1 MIIWGGTLGDR
12 LGENSGGSS
21 GEGLWGIIWGG
32 TLGDHLGR
40 DSAGSE
46 ARRSQEEPGP
56 ASQQPGTDRNC
67 LPNVPSELSRYH
79 DNFWFCEVPRLSSG
93 YSLLPH
99 NSFILSP
106 DGLSESLPQMIPQSP
121 SPDCPPESLPRLS
134 PMTLG
139 DHLGKDSGGSSG
151 EELWGIVRLR
161 WHKIHDQ
168 QQASPVNRTNS

>member
-1 MIIWGGTLGDR
+1 M
-12 LGENSGGSS
+12 
-21 GEGLWGIIWGG
+21 
-32 TLGDHLGR
+32 
-40 DSAGSE
+40 
-46 ARRSQEEPGP
+46 
-56 ASQQPGTDRNC
+56 
-67 LPNVPSELSRYH
+67 PSELSRYH
-79 DNFWFCEVPRLSSG
+79 DNFWFCEVPRLSSGYSLLPHNLWFYEVPRLSSGYSLLPHNFWFYEVPRLSSG